1 MTVLIKIIQLLLAL
15 SILVI
20 IHEFGHFI
28 ASRIFGVRVEKFYM
42 FFDWKFSIF
51 RCKKVNGRWRFK
63 FFCKNEPE
71 KYITHEKINPETN
84 KKEYDYE
91 KIDLNT
97 LPEDDWR
104 RAEDAT
110 EFGLGWVP
118 LGGYCKIAGM
128 IDESMDQ
135 AQMAQ
140 EPQEWEFRTKPA
152 WQRLIIMI
160 GGVVMNVVLAILIY
174 IGLIASYGEQYIS
187 TAEVNKYGIT
197 VDSLGYNLG
206 LRDGDKILSIDGQ
219 YVEDFSQIPMT
230 LILEKP
236 QYIEV
241 ERNGENM
248 KVMLPEDA
256 VNQMLK
262 ARSMFISM
270 RMPFVVGGFS
280 NGSYAEKAGVLENDQ
295 IVGINEVETPYF
307 QDFKNE
313 IVNYKGQD
321 IELKVVRV
329 DDTLTILTHVGGDAT
344 IGVYAAQMLQVS
356 TKEYTFWQSIPRGFK
371 KTGKE
376 LSDYWKQL
384 KLIVKPSTG
393 AYESLGGFIAIG
405 SIFPDS
411 FIWEQ
416 FWRMTAFL
424 SIILA
429 VMNILPIPGLDGGH
443 VLFLIWE
450 VVTGRKPSDK
460 FLERAT
466 TIGFIFLLMLLIYAN
481 GNDII
486 RLFR

>member
-1 MTVLIKIIQLLLAL
+1 MAVLIKIIQLILAL

-51 RCKKVNGRWRFK
+51 RCKKVNGAWKFK

-71 KYITHEKINPETN
+71 KYITHERIDPVTK

-91 KIDLNT
+91 KIDLNS

-104 RAEDAT
+104 RAEDST

-140 EPQEWEFRTKPA
+140 EPQPWEFRTKPA

-160 GGVVMNVVLAILIY
+160 GGVCMNVILAFIIY
-174 IGLIASYGEQYIS
+174 IGLIASYGEQYVS
-187 TAEVNKYGIT
+187 TAEVNRYGIT

-206 LRDGDKILSIDGQ
+206 LRDGDKILSVGGQ
-219 YVEDFSQIPMT
+219 YVEDFNQIPMM
-230 LILEKP
+230 LILEDMKFV
-236 QYIEV
+236 EV
-241 ERNGENM
+241 EREG
-248 KVMLPEDA
+248 VMMRVDLPDDA
-256 VNQMLK
+256 VNQILK
-262 ARSMFISM
+262 ARSAFIGM

-280 NGSYAEKAGVLENDQ
+280 NGSYAEKAGMLENDR
-295 IVGINEVETPYF
+295 IIGIDSIETPYF
-307 QDFKNE
+307 HDFKNN
-313 IVNYKGQD
+313 IVNYKDADVGLTVIRD
-321 IELKVVRV
+321 N
-329 DDTLTILTHVGGDAT
+329 DTITLITHVGGDAT
-344 IGVYAAQMLQVS
+344 IGVYAAQVLQVS
-356 TKEYTFWQSIPRGFK
+356 TKEYTFWQSIPQGFR

-384 KLIVKPSTG
+384 KLIFNPSTG

-466 TIGFIFLLMLLIYAN
+466 TIGFIFLLILIIYAN
-481 GNDII
+481 GNDIV